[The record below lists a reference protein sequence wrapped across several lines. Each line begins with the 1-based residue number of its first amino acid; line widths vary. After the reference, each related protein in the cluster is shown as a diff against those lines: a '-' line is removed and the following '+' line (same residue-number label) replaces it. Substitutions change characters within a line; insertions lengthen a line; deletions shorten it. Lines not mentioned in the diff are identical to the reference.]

1 MEQYMW
7 IVWLAI
13 FVIMIIVE
21 ASGPALVSIWFS
33 IGALLALIVSFIP
46 EVSWWIEIIVFL
58 VVSTACLI
66 ALRPICK
73 RYFKRNTL
81 NTNVDSF
88 VGKRGYVIED
98 IESLKPGAVKIGD
111 VSWTAVPAD
120 NKEKIL
126 ENEVIEVVA
135 VNGNKLVVKK
145 VEEK

>member
-7 IVWLAI
+7 IIWLAL
-13 FVIMIIVE
+13 FVIMIIIE

-33 IGALLALIVSFIP
+33 VGALLALIVSFIP
-46 EVSWWIEIIVFL
+46 GVAWWIEIIVFL
-58 VVSTACLI
+58 VISSACLL

-98 IESLKPGAVKIGD
+98 IEDLKPGAVKIGD

-120 NKEKIL
+120 SKQKIL